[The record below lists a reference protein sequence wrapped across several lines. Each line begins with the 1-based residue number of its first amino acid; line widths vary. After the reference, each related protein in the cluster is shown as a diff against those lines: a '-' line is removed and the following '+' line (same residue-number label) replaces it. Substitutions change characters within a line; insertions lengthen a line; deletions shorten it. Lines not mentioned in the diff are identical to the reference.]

1 MVRVSKILECTIIK
15 QGNIVMSI
23 SVNKTRIKETKIIVP
38 NVYGDVR
45 GYFMESWNSRDFTQ
59 VAKVSFVQDN

>member
-1 MVRVSKILECTIIK
+1 
-15 QGNIVMSI
+15 MSI